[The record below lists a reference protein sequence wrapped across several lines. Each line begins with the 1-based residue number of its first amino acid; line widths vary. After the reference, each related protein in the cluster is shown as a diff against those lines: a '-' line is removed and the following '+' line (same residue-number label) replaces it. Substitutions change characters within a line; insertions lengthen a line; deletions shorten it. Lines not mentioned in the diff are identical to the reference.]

1 MPIEPP
7 CIAVKIATGAFRE
20 GEVKN
25 MAQLA

>member
-20 GEVKN
+20 RQAKN
-25 MAQLA
+25 VAQPA